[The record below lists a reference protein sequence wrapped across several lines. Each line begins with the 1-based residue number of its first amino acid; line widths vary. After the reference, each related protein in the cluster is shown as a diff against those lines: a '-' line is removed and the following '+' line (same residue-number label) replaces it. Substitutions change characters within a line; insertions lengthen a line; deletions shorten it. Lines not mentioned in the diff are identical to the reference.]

1 MPSLWHRRRGS
12 WSLAAGL
19 VAGLFFLAS
28 SSLLA
33 GAKSPSAPTRDNY
46 AYATLLSEDLGA
58 VPSFELGAKQYLLV
72 IEAFRKAYLTDPDVS
87 HKQESLLGIA
97 RIYQQMATS
106 RFGES
111 SHREE
116 SLRAY
121 RLLLTEFPDT
131 ARRGEVVTSIRGLG
145 GQPPPEPVKA
155 PIEPRTER
163 DGTRTTQGTTTD
175 PALTPVALHGN
186 AVRSGSMPV
195 KAGRASSR
203 DSRLASVRQVRYW
216 SHPDYTRI
224 IIELDRN
231 VRHRSDRVEGPE
243 RIYFDFPGARLD
255 TALKHAEV
263 LEVNDPIVQRI
274 RVGQNQRNVGRVVI
288 DLTSRVP
295 FSASWLSNPP
305 RLAIELRGK
314 PQELLAE
321 SNGPPAEP
329 PPQPTFEEALR
340 GESAP
345 AATASTPGS
354 TATTADV
361 EPSSFGTGTL
371 PPPVTSET
379 IPPPV
384 TSETIPP
391 PWDGEN
397 QPPDTAG
404 KLVATAE
411 LPPEQPRR
419 VFERYEPRFVDETDT
434 PPVRVA
440 VESLNWRPVVDVSN
454 GTGASGQVPSS
465 LLRTDVTNLPPPAS
479 EAQALAKLTPPP
491 EGAPVPLAV
500 EIEPPKPAKATS
512 RGKRNLIR
520 ALGLKL
526 GRVVIDP
533 GHGGRHTGS
542 IGPTGLQEKV
552 VVNDIAQRLGTLIEE
567 QLGAEVIYTRT
578 DDRFVALRRRTQI
591 ANGEKADLFISIHA
605 NAAKQR
611 NVRGIETYYLN
622 FTTDPWAMAV
632 ASRENA
638 AANRSVHEL
647 QDLLS
652 KIVLK
657 ETIDESREFAA
668 KVQHSLH
675 RGLAKDIKG
684 LRNRGVRK
692 APLMVLIGAKMPA
705 VLVEIGFI
713 SNPSDEKLLK
723 SGTHRQKVA
732 QHIYSGIAGYADTL
746 STFQV
751 SQKKGKST
759 GDD

>member
-1 MPSLWHRRRGS
+1 MPSLWHRGRRS
-12 WSLAAGL
+12 WPRAAGL
-19 VAGLFFLAS
+19 VAGVLFLVS
-28 SSLLA
+28 SSLFA
-33 GAKSPSAPTRDNY
+33 GAKSPSAPARDAY

-72 IEAFRKAYLTDPDVS
+72 IEAFRKAYLTDPEVS
-87 HKQESLLGIA
+87 HKQESLLAIG
-97 RIYQQMATS
+97 RLYQHMATS
-106 RFGES
+106 KFGES
-111 SHREE
+111 SHRKE

-121 RLLLTEFPDT
+121 QSLLTEFPDT
-131 ARRGEVVTSIRGLG
+131 ARRAEVSNSIRGLG

-155 PIEPRTER
+155 APVRAADAP
-163 DGTRTTQGTTTD
+163 QPATTD
-175 PALTPVALHGN
+175 VALTPAHFEGDALG
-186 AVRSGSMPV
+186 SGSMPIKV
-195 KAGRASSR
+195 GRASSR
-203 DSRLASVRQVRYW
+203 GSRFAQVRQVRYW

-231 VRHRSDRVEGPE
+231 VKYRWDRLKGPQ
-243 RIYFDFPGARLD
+243 RVYFDLLGSRLD
-255 TALKHAEV
+255 PALKRAAELGV
-263 LEVNDPIVQRI
+263 KDPIVHRI
-274 RVGQNQRNVGRVVI
+274 RIGQNRQNVSRVVI

-305 RLAIELRGK
+305 RLAIELRTK

-329 PPQPTFEEALR
+329 TPPPTFEEALR

-345 AATASTPGS
+345 AATALTPGS
-354 TATTADV
+354 GATTADV
-361 EPSSFGTGTL
+361 EPSSLGAGTL
-371 PPPVTSET
+371 
-379 IPPPV
+379 PPPV

-404 KLVATAE
+404 KLVVATAE
-411 LPPEQPRR
+411 LPPELPPEQSRR
-419 VFERYEPRFVDETDT
+419 VFERYEPRFVNETDT
-434 PPVRVA
+434 PPERVA
-440 VESLNWRPVVDVSN
+440 VEPPQWKPVIDPSN
-454 GTGASGQVPSS
+454 ATGAETSGQVPSA
-465 LLRTDVTNLPPPAS
+465 LLEMDVANVPPPV
-479 EAQALAKLTPPP
+479 EQPPVVAKLTPPP
-491 EGAPVPLAV
+491 EGAPAPLAV
-500 EIEPPKPAKATS
+500 EIEPPKPAKTTS

-542 IGPTGLQEKV
+542 IGPTGLQEKA
-552 VVNDIAQRLGTLIEE
+552 VVNDIAQRLGALIEE

-578 DDRFVALRRRTQI
+578 DDRFVALRQRTKI
-591 ANGEKADLFISIHA
+591 ANDEKADLFVSIHA
-605 NAAKQR
+605 NGAKQR
-611 NVRGIETYYLN
+611 SVRGVETYYLN
-622 FTTDPWAMAV
+622 FTTDSWAMAV
-632 ASRENA
+632 AARENA

-723 SGTHRQKVA
+723 SSTHRQKVA

-751 SQKKGKST
+751 TQKKGKST

>member
-1 MPSLWHRRRGS
+1 
-12 WSLAAGL
+12 
-19 VAGLFFLAS
+19 
-28 SSLLA
+28 
-33 GAKSPSAPTRDNY
+33 
-46 AYATLLSEDLGA
+46 
-58 VPSFELGAKQYLLV
+58 
-72 IEAFRKAYLTDPDVS
+72 
-87 HKQESLLGIA
+87 
-97 RIYQQMATS
+97 MATS

-121 RLLLTEFPDT
+121 RLLPTEIPDT
-131 ARRGEVVTSIRGLG
+131 GRRGEAVTSIRGLG

-203 DSRLASVRQVRYW
+203 DSRLASVRQVRYL

-295 FSASWLSNPP
+295 VSASWLSNPP

-329 PPQPTFEEALR
+329 TPQPTFEEALR

-345 AATASTPGS
+345 AATALTPGS
-354 TATTADV
+354 AATTVDV
-361 EPSSFGTGTL
+361 EPSSFGTGTR
-371 PPPVTSET
+371 
-379 IPPPV
+379 
-384 TSETIPP
+384 PP

-404 KLVATAE
+404 KLVVATAELPPE

-440 VESLNWRPVVDVSN
+440 VEPLQWKPVIDPSN
-454 GTGASGQVPSS
+454 ATGAEPSGQVPSA
-465 LLRTDVTNLPPPAS
+465 LLEMDVANVPPPVVS
-479 EAQALAKLTPPP
+479 PPVVSPPVEQPPVMAKLTPPP
-491 EGAPVPLAV
+491 EGAPAPLAV
-500 EIEPPKPAKATS
+500 EIGPPKPAKTTS

-591 ANGEKADLFISIHA
+591 ANDEKADLFISIHA

-723 SGTHRQKVA
+723 SSTHRQKVA

>member
-1 MPSLWHRRRGS
+1 MPSLWHRGRRS
-12 WSLAAGL
+12 WPRAAGL
-19 VAGLFFLAS
+19 VAGVLFLVS
-28 SSLLA
+28 SSLFA
-33 GAKSPSAPTRDNY
+33 GAKSPSAPARDAY
-46 AYATLLSEDLGA
+46 AYATLLFEDLGA

-72 IEAFRKAYLTDPDVS
+72 IEAFRKAYLTDPEVS
-87 HKQESLLGIA
+87 HKQESLLAIG
-97 RIYQQMATS
+97 RLYQQMATS
-106 RFGES
+106 KFGES

-121 RLLLTEFPDT
+121 QSLLTEFPDT
-131 ARRGEVVTSIRGLG
+131 ARRVEVVSSIRSLG

-155 PIEPRTER
+155 APVRAADAP
-163 DGTRTTQGTTTD
+163 QPATTD
-175 PALTPVALHGN
+175 VALTPAHFEGDALG
-186 AVRSGSMPV
+186 SGSMPIKV
-195 KAGRASSR
+195 GRASSR
-203 DSRLASVRQVRYW
+203 GSRFAQVRQVRYW

-231 VRHRSDRVEGPE
+231 VKYRWDRLKGPQ
-243 RIYFDFPGARLD
+243 RVYFDFLGSRLD
-255 TALKHAEV
+255 LALKRAAELGV
-263 LEVNDPIVQRI
+263 RDPIVHRI
-274 RVGQNQRNVGRVVI
+274 RIGQNRQNVSRVVI

-295 FSASWLSNPP
+295 VSASWLSNPP

-314 PQELLAE
+314 PQELLAK
-321 SNGPPAEP
+321 SSGPAAEP
-329 PPQPTFEEALR
+329 PPPTFEEALR
-340 GESAP
+340 GETAP

-354 TATTADV
+354 AATTADV
-361 EPSSFGTGTL
+361 EPSSLGTGTR
-371 PPPVTSET
+371 
-379 IPPPV
+379 
-384 TSETIPP
+384 PP
-391 PWDGEN
+391 PWDVVN
-397 QPPDTAG
+397 QAPDAAG
-404 KLVATAE
+404 KLMAAAAQP
-411 LPPEQPRR
+411 LEQPRR

-440 VESLNWRPVVDVSN
+440 VESPNWRPVVDVSDGT
-454 GTGASGQVPSS
+454 GTGASGQVPGS

-479 EAQALAKLTPPP
+479 EPQALAKLTPPP
-491 EGAPVPLAV
+491 KGAPAPLAV
-500 EIEPPKPAKATS
+500 EIEPPTPAKTTS

-552 VVNDIAQRLGTLIEE
+552 VVNDIAQRLGTLIEK

-578 DDRFVALRRRTQI
+578 DDRFVALRQRTKI
-591 ANGEKADLFISIHA
+591 ANDEKADLFVSIHA
-605 NAAKQR
+605 NGAKQR
-611 NVRGIETYYLN
+611 SVRGVETYYLN
-622 FTTDPWAMAV
+622 FTTDSWAMAV
-632 ASRENA
+632 AARENA

-668 KVQHSLH
+668 NVQRSLH

-723 SGTHRQKVA
+723 SSTHRQKVA
-732 QHIYSGIAGYADTL
+732 QHIYSGIVGYADTL